1 MFSGTIFK
9 KIDGAKWRQCDLRN
23 KCPSKHNSYLFG
35 TVFNFRTR
43 TCFFNVFL
51 PFLFYN
57 PRTNNFK
64 YFPDFMSGF
73 NISIIHCKRI
83 CVQVYEMPLLQN
95 PISRLINEISC
106 APEFS
111 SRTYDNWLA
120 RVIPSMLLTGETHN
134 TCSWICFYMST
145 ILLSTELQ
153 TLTFGDIVKFKFIK
167 AILCRLN
174 CYHRSFLSSILE
186 LSFRGLNGRNCSREK
201 LMFSSKLAV
210 RPSNNERKMHSL
222 HSLVLLSINL
232 NK

>member
-73 NISIIHCKRI
+73 NISITYCKRI
-83 CVQVYEMPLLQN
+83 CVQVY
-95 PISRLINEISC
+95 EISC

-120 RVIPSMLLTGETHN
+120 RVIPFMLLTGETHN
-134 TCSWICFYMST
+134 YAYSTRVLEFVSTCRQFCFLQNSKLSRLG
-145 ILLSTELQ
+145 ILLN
-153 TLTFGDIVKFKFIK
+153 
-167 AILCRLN
+167 LN
-174 CYHRSFLSSILE
+174 SLK
-186 LSFRGLNGRNCSREK
+186 LSF
-201 LMFSSKLAV
+201 AD
-210 RPSNNERKMHSL
+210 
-222 HSLVLLSINL
+222 
-232 NK
+232 